1 MYVPLAGAVIVTCA
15 AEAAKCSPM
24 IAPVGETSRIQG
36 SKVADVTPSPMLS
49 AIASPWVAVKDHG
62 STSPTVMVPG
72 WAAPL
77 VSGPPSSPEEMLK
90 VPGVLTRVSR

>member
-1 MYVPLAGAVIVTCA
+1 MYVPLAGAVTVNCA
-15 AEAAKCSPM
+15 IALPKSSPM
-24 IAPVGETSRIQG
+24 IAPVGDTSRIQG

-49 AIASPWVAVKDHG
+49 TIASPWVAVKDHG

-77 VSGPPSSPEEMLK
+77 VSGPPSSPGGMLK
-90 VPGVLTRVSR
+90 VPGALTRVSR